1 MLGLATPPA
10 TTLQIVEAQ
19 APQPSSTDQ
28 IRAALDRIRRKRL
41 PSPDGSGNGSGD
53 PDPSVSH

>member
-10 TTLQIVEAQ
+10 ATLQIIEAQ

-28 IRAALDRIRRKRL
+28 IRAAFDRIRGKRL
-41 PSPDGSGNGSGD
+41 SAPDDSDGS
-53 PDPSVSH
+53 PSSQPH